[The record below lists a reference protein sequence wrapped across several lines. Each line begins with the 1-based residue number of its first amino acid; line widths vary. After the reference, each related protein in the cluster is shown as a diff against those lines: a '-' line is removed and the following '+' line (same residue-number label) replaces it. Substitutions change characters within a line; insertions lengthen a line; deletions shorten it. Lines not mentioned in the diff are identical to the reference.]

1 LVAAGP
7 SQAQRDYGQAP
18 TDKLSRVGSSLAK
31 VIDTFGLG
39 GTCDAYFPNEQKVG
53 ISSNVRLAPGV
64 VAL

>member
-1 LVAAGP
+1 
-7 SQAQRDYGQAP
+7 
-18 TDKLSRVGSSLAK
+18 VGSSLAK

-53 ISSNVRLAPGV
+53 ISSNVRFAPGV